1 VSDGALGR
9 LADAVSEDGHA
20 WARARAGA
28 ALPDG
33 PGGRSVLP
41 SLRLWGMTQLTDTF
55 HQGHRLPAGIIQG
68 TPECRQLQAGHA
80 RAGAPS
86 GTHWSVR
93 NREHL

>member
-1 VSDGALGR
+1 
-9 LADAVSEDGHA
+9 
-20 WARARAGA
+20 
-28 ALPDG
+28 
-33 PGGRSVLP
+33 
-41 SLRLWGMTQLTDTF
+41 MTQLTDTF